1 MTFGVLYNVASG
13 ALINY
18 ANAARTQFDPNASA
32 KEKFD
37 AGMSAVAGT
46 MALMSQFGN
55 MTAGGN
61 AYLGGVGLGVAGV
74 TLASNLGSA
83 LDSYSKYNANPTDA
97 NYNDLFQNSSGLM
110 SALGGAALSA
120 GVLAGNPYM
129 VGTGLYLETLGN
141 AMKEANKYASEHPTE
156 LFDPFFEI
164 AEHLLNAPKRIWDGV
179 GDMLEDISSKIA
191 GRVSDF
197 FDDARAWRQAVDPLM
212 LDLDGDGLE
221 LKRADGT
228 VLFDHNA
235 DGIRTG
241 TGWINSDDGILVRDL
256 NGDGSITSGREL
268 FGADTLKLNGQLA
281 TNGFDALADLD
292 FNHDGNF
299 TSADAAWSS
308 VKVWRD
314 LDQDGVSDAGELFT
328 LDALGISRIG
338 VVGSAT
344 NTTGGTQAG
353 TTVNANLIA
362 QSASFT
368 QTVDGAAATDRTVGT
383 VDLENNPF
391 YREFT
396 THVPVTAQAAA
407 LPNMQ
412 GSGRA
417 RDLDESASASP
428 LLATRLSVYN
438 ATTTRDAQR
447 AQLDGLITEWAK
459 SSAYWSSIEDN
470 LGGEAAHVGLN
481 FSLTGM
487 SVDEYRNLIGV
498 LEVFNGERFYA
509 LPTSNAPLVA
519 GVTITSS
526 SSASGGVTVL
536 GTNYNI
542 APPAAQLTLLQ
553 QSYDA
558 LKESIYGTLVMQTR
572 LKPYLDSI
580 ELTIDANGIGFDT
593 TALAAKLESAQ
604 AGQCQGGLDRSD
616 RTGSVWADDAPVGRL
631 RWIGHA
637 AHLGRWPGQ
646 RFAPA
651 GSGCV
656 DGCAGCGSDGRQCAQ

>member
-1 MTFGVLYNVASG
+1 
-13 ALINY
+13 
-18 ANAARTQFDPNASA
+18 
-32 KEKFD
+32 
-37 AGMSAVAGT
+37 
-46 MALMSQFGN
+46 
-55 MTAGGN
+55 
-61 AYLGGVGLGVAGV
+61 
-74 TLASNLGSA
+74 
-83 LDSYSKYNANPTDA
+83 
-97 NYNDLFQNSSGLM
+97 
-110 SALGGAALSA
+110 
-120 GVLAGNPYM
+120 
-129 VGTGLYLETLGN
+129 
-141 AMKEANKYASEHPTE
+141 
-156 LFDPFFEI
+156 
-164 AEHLLNAPKRIWDGV
+164 
-179 GDMLEDISSKIA
+179 
-191 GRVSDF
+191 
-197 FDDARAWRQAVDPLM
+197 
-212 LDLDGDGLE
+212 
-221 LKRADGT
+221 
-228 VLFDHNA
+228 
-235 DGIRTG
+235 
-241 TGWINSDDGILVRDL
+241 
-256 NGDGSITSGREL
+256 
-268 FGADTLKLNGQLA
+268 
-281 TNGFDALADLD
+281 
-292 FNHDGNF
+292 
-299 TSADAAWSS
+299 
-308 VKVWRD
+308 
-314 LDQDGVSDAGELFT
+314 
-328 LDALGISRIG
+328 SRIG

-417 RDLDESASASP
+417 HDLDESASASP

-593 TALAAKLESAQ
+593 TALAAKLESAKQ
-604 AGQCQGGLDRSD
+604 ANAKEALIDLIELDRYGLTTLQSVGFDGLGTLRTWVDGLASD
-616 RTGSVWADDAPVGRL
+616 SPLRAVAASMDVLVAGATAGSVRNDIYFGDAGANSFNGGAGEDVLDGGAGNDTLNGEAGADTLRGGVGNDALNGGEGNDTL
-631 RWIGHA
+631 
-637 AHLGRWPGQ
+637 LGQDGNDTLNGDGGNDTLDGG
-646 RFAPA
+646 A
-651 GSGCV
+651 GNDLLG
-656 DGCAGCGSDGRQCAQ
+656 GGAGNNVYQ